1 MDTASRISAVIAY
14 VPVIGWLYGLLLM
27 RRNAFVHFH
36 AKQSLGLFLFLA
48 LIFAAWMVVGWLLAW
63 LPYGFL
69 MGVVLFA
76 LVVAAA
82 IFGVIVL
89 IIGLSNALRGRIALL
104 PVFGRR
110 ANQLP
115 L

>member
-1 MDTASRISAVIAY
+1 MDTGSKISAVIAY
-14 VPVIGWLYGLLLM
+14 IPVIGWLYGLLLL

-48 LIFAAWMVVGWLLAW
+48 LIFTAWLVVGWLLAW

-82 IFGVIVL
+82 FFGVIAL
-89 IIGLSNALRGRIALL
+89 IIGLSNALRGRIVLL

>member
-1 MDTASRISAVIAY
+1 
-14 VPVIGWLYGLLLM
+14 
-27 RRNAFVHFH
+27 
-36 AKQSLGLFLFLA
+36 
-48 LIFAAWMVVGWLLAW
+48 
-63 LPYGFL
+63 

-76 LVVAAA
+76 LVVAAT

-89 IIGLSNALRGRIALL
+89 IIGLSNALRGRIVLL

>member
-1 MDTASRISAVIAY
+1 MDTATRISAVIAY

-48 LIFAAWMVVGWLLAW
+48 LIFTAWLVVGWLLAW

-82 IFGVIVL
+82 IFGAIVL

>member
-1 MDTASRISAVIAY
+1 MDTATRISAVIAY